1 MLVALL
7 QFAIIKVM
15 KLVWNI
21 FVFVTVKCQHLML
34 NPLAEK
40 KASFAE
46 AERQV
51 GATHFDYVRSYF
63 RVC

>member
-1 MLVALL
+1 MLLVALL

-34 NPLAEK
+34 NPLAQK
-40 KASFAE
+40 KASFEE

-51 GATHFDYVRSYF
+51 GVTYYDYV
-63 RVC
+63 